1 MKQKKVCKGFIPKEV
16 LEKVHIPED
25 FIGINIRTDIRT
37 IRDNLKREKEER
49 GRLREYSIKK
59 KGKK

>member
-25 FIGINIRTDIRT
+25 FIGIDMRT

>member
-1 MKQKKVCKGFIPKEV
+1 MKQKKVGKGFIPKEV